1 MTKSTFVDVG
11 FQIQAEATV
20 GGNPVDLGE
29 LKRSLRT
36 VADTQSITHA
46 ANMLGVTY
54 RTLWGRLLAFD
65 DALNCKLTGKSR
77 GRGTNLTGKG
87 RALLAA
93 LERHGELFTPPTG
106 ERVSALAADLA
117 QALREQPLLRLHAS
131 HDYAI
136 ARVFARLGTAVGK
149 GVAAVKTPAVEIPE
163 AIHLSNS
170 GSVDC
175 IRALLRGDADLAG
188 YHHVS
193 RHASASG
200 DASNSPWHRVETGD
214 DYWSV
219 ALMEREQGLIVSPRL
234 KAQVK
239 TIADLTRDGL
249 RFVNRQRGSGTRVL
263 FDALLADANMIPARI
278 NGYEQEEFT
287 HQAVAATIAAGAAD
301 AGPGLRAAAAQFNLH
316 FVPLATEIY
325 RLAGRADSRDQPAVT
340 SLIAAIR
347 KQAATLPGYK
357 ALR

>member
-1 MTKSTFVDVG
+1 MSGAPFIDVG
-11 FQIQAEATV
+11 FVVQANAIIA
-20 GGNPVDLGE
+20 GNHVDLGE
-29 LKRSLRT
+29 LKRCLRT

-65 DALNCKLTGKSR
+65 EALDCKLTGKSR

-93 LERHGELFTPPTG
+93 LERHGELFAPPSG
-106 ERVSALAADLA
+106 ERVAALSGDLG

-131 HDYAI
+131 HDYAL
-136 ARVFARLGTAVGK
+136 ARVFSRTNTAGK
-149 GVAAVKTPAVEIPE
+149 KIASNAVPD

-170 GSVDC
+170 GSVEC
-175 IRALLRGDADLAG
+175 IRALMRGDADLAG

-193 RHASASG
+193 RHPAASS
-200 DASNSPWHRVETGD
+200 DAGNHPWHRVEQSE

-234 KAQVK
+234 KSQ
-239 TIADLTRDGL
+239 IRSIGDLARDGL

-263 FDALLADANMIPARI
+263 FDALLAESNVMPARI
-278 NGYEQEEFT
+278 AGYEQEEFT
-287 HQAVAATIAAGAAD
+287 HQAVAATIAAEAAD

-325 RLAGRADSRDQPAVT
+325 RLAGRMDSREQTAVK
-340 SLIAAIR
+340 SLIANIR
-347 KQAATLPGYK
+347 KHAASLPGYK
-357 ALR
+357 VLP